1 MMKTGETICVPL
13 CSQIPRDCRKTYSQ
27 PNLQLPRRLS
37 VGDDS
42 MLYNADNYLLC
53 NERVRT
59 FYSNMGVWAV
69 SWKTLCMIH
78 IPVCVFAITQ
88 FLFMRVRLLLPN
100 TNARLV
106 EVRLNSTLY
115 AKLRSCVELFDITT
129 IFPEE
134 QEEKLFSA

>member
-1 MMKTGETICVPL
+1 
-13 CSQIPRDCRKTYSQ
+13 
-27 PNLQLPRRLS
+27 
-37 VGDDS
+37 
-42 MLYNADNYLLC
+42 
-53 NERVRT
+53 
-59 FYSNMGVWAV
+59 
-69 SWKTLCMIH
+69 MIH
-78 IPVCVFAITQ
+78 IPVYVFAITQ